1 MTFAWNSDTFFDKP
15 VAFNKYQGSGDKVLE
30 RTFKI
35 SVLFLTKIFVKTKH
49 KQIYESTFYTTTE
62 KVIHS

>member
-30 RTFKI
+30 RTFTI
-35 SVLFLTKIFVKTKH
+35 SVLFLTKIFVTNL
-49 KQIYESTFYTTTE
+49 
-62 KVIHS
+62 

>member
-30 RTFKI
+30 RTFTI
-35 SVLFLTKIFVKTKH
+35 SVFFLTKYLL
-49 KQIYESTFYTTTE
+49 KQNTNKSMKAHFTPLR
-62 KVIHS
+62 KR